1 VLHIGVSYVED
12 ELTFVLQEL
21 SRKANDLVRL
31 ALFAE
36 QRRTVL
42 RREEINKK
50 GLYFAKIVV
59 PSLSIYSYL

>member
-1 VLHIGVSYVED
+1 VEG
-12 ELTFVLQEL
+12 ESTVGLQEL

-50 GLYFAKIVV
+50 GSYFYGIVV
-59 PSLSIYSYL
+59 PSLKINSYI

>member
-1 VLHIGVSYVED
+1 MLHIGASYVEG
-12 ELTFVLQEL
+12 ELTVVLQEL
-21 SRKANDLVRL
+21 SQKANDLVRL

-50 GLYFAKIVV
+50 GLYFAK
-59 PSLSIYSYL
+59 L